1 MSKFESVL
9 TTQQQQQF
17 ETGIHHIFSSWTAVQ
32 LAIENSLLNSEQE
45 TREAFAEVE
54 QNIIKVSGRNPNR
67 INTLLTKSFV
77 HSHLTFVCFTQNF
90 PEIPCEITPI
100 VLCWFLFVFVHA

>member
-32 LAIENSLLNSEQE
+32 LAVENSLLNSEQE

-67 INTLLTKSFV
+67 INAPSDQKFLFI
-77 HSHLTFVCFTQNF
+77 HISHL
-90 PEIPCEITPI
+90 
-100 VLCWFLFVFVHA
+100 LFVSTKFPKSRVK